1 MFKSNKQASGAGMA
15 LARDRVVRDEVEA
28 SAATLLGKAL
38 GLDFILSAVKS
49 SRRVRARDDMTDLL
63 F

>member
-1 MFKSNKQASGAGMA
+1 M
-15 LARDRVVRDEVEA
+15 VRDEVEA

-49 SRRVRARDDMTDLL
+49 RRRVRARDDMTDLL